1 VRITARSVPV
11 QIRAGAARISRGG
24 RPDLAGDALDVAAPV
39 ATRDHLLLEGPH
51 SRRKE
56 LWLVLRSVRDFIAG
70 FRALHFVGPCVTV
83 FGSARYTPDHP
94 YYTLGREVGAGIARL
109 GFTVMTGGGPGLMEA
124 ANRGARE
131 AGGRSVG
138 CNIQLPNEQQPNAYL
153 DRSVTCRYFF
163 VRKVLLFKYS
173 YAFVALPGG
182 LGTLDELTE
191 ALTLIQTQK
200 IAEFPV
206 VLLGSAYWRPLE
218 QLLRQL
224 AREGTIDERDLDLL
238 LVTDSVADALEHIQ
252 RHAVDAFGL
261 MARRAK
267 PLGVLREHGL
277 EGRIAA

>member
-1 VRITARSVPV
+1 M
-11 QIRAGAARISRGG
+11 QGAAVPLVRQHAIRL
-24 RPDLAGDALDVAAPV
+24 DAGSVA
-39 ATRDHLLLEGPH
+39 RDRVLLQGPH

-56 LWLVLRSVRDFIAG
+56 LWLVVRSLRDFIAG

-83 FGSARYTPDHP
+83 FGSARYPRDHP
-94 YYTLGREVGAGIARL
+94 YYALGREIGAAIARL

-138 CNIQLPNEQQPNAYL
+138 CNIALPHEQQPNSYM

-191 ALTLIQTQK
+191 ALTLVQTKK
-200 IAEFPV
+200 IAGFPI
-206 VLLGSAYWRPLE
+206 VLLGAAYWRPFEAFLQ
-218 QLLRQL
+218 QLS
-224 AREGTIDERDLDLL
+224 REGTIDERDLDLL
-238 LVTDSVADALEHIQ
+238 LITDSIAAAMEHIR

-261 MARRAK
+261 RAHEAK
-267 PLGVLREHGL
+267 PLGVLGERGV
-277 EGRIAA
+277 GRRMAT